1 MSTLVAP
8 ESRAAARARWAILA
22 VVLFAAILDLLDA
35 TITTIA
41 APTIAADL
49 GGAAA
54 LVQWLGAAYSLA
66 MGVLLVVGG
75 RLGDKFGRRRL
86 FLLGI
91 TGFTLAS
98 IACGFAVDSPSIIG
112 SRVLQGG
119 FGALLIPQ
127 GFGILAAVFP
137 RTELGK
143 AFSVFAPA
151 LGLSAIGGPILAGFL
166 IDADLFGLGWRSMFL
181 INIVLGGIAIA
192 LAARLLPRD
201 SGDRAVI
208 VDWLGSGLL
217 AAAMFGA
224 LYALIDGPAH
234 GWTTRPIL
242 FAAAGLLC
250 VVLFGLRQ
258 RRADSPLL
266 EPTLLRNHGFT
277 AGLGL
282 GLGYYAAT
290 SGLLFVLSLYL
301 QDVLHRNPTQAALG
315 LAPVAAGIIVAS
327 ITAHQLLERL
337 GRTLL
342 AIGLLLTLIGALS
355 LLLLVVAT
363 EPTAWTLVA
372 PVFLTGLGMGACFG
386 SIYRIALGDI
396 EPNESGSAS
405 GSLSAVQQLANS
417 LGAAAVT
424 TVYFH
429 TSDGTTAAL
438 ATVAAIAALCCTLVR
453 LLPPRPDRNPLT
465 RCASR
470 SPARASTS
478 ADSRP
483 WDPTRAPLL

>member
-1 MSTLVAP
+1 MSALLATD
-8 ESRAAARARWAILA
+8 SRAAVRARWAILA
-22 VVLFAAILDLLDA
+22 VVLFAAVLDLLDA

-49 GGAAA
+49 GGGAA

-75 RLGDKFGRRRL
+75 RLGDKYGRRRL
-86 FLLGI
+86 FLIGI
-91 TGFTLAS
+91 TGFTVAS
-98 IACGFAVDSPSIIG
+98 IACGLAVDPITVIG

-137 RTELGK
+137 REELGK

-151 LGLSAIGGPILAGFL
+151 LGLSAICGPILAGFL

-181 INIVLGGIAIA
+181 INIVLGGIAIV
-192 LAARLLPRD
+192 LAVRLLPRD
-201 SGDRAVI
+201 SGDRAVT
-208 VDWLGSGLL
+208 VDGVGSGLL
-217 AAAMFGA
+217 AAAMFGV

-234 GWTTRPIL
+234 GWTTRPTL
-242 FAAAGLLC
+242 FAAAGLIC
-250 VVLFGLRQ
+250 FVLFGLRQ
-258 RRADSPLL
+258 RSADNPLL
-266 EPTLLRNHGFT
+266 EPSLLRNRGFT

-282 GLGYYAAT
+282 GLVYYAAT

-301 QDVLHRNPTQAALG
+301 QDVLHRNPTQAAIG
-315 LAPVAAGIIVAS
+315 LAPLAAGIIVAS
-327 ITAHQLLERL
+327 IAAHQLLERL

-342 AIGLLLTLIGALS
+342 AIGLVLTLSGALA
-355 LLLLVVAT
+355 LLLLVAT
-363 EPTAWTLVA
+363 TDPTPWTIVA

-386 SIYRIALGDI
+386 SIYRVTLGDI
-396 EPNESGSAS
+396 DPIESGSAS

-429 TSDGTTAAL
+429 TTGGATAAL
-438 ATVAAIAALCCTLVR
+438 ATVATFTLACCALVR
-453 LLPPRPDRNPLT
+453 LLPRHAQAET
-465 RCASR
+465 H
-470 SPARASTS
+470 
-478 ADSRP
+478 
-483 WDPTRAPLL
+483 